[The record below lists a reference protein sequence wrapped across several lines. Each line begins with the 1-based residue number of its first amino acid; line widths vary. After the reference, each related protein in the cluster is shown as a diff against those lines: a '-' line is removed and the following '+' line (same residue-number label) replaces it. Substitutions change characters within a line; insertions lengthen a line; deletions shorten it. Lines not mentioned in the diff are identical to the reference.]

1 MAHVSVIAAGM
12 VTPVGFNYE
21 SSCAAIRAGVRGV
34 KQVNLW
40 DAENG
45 EYLSGGKV
53 DLPHWWTGIGKLA
66 DLVAPAIWEC
76 LEAAKPEPARDIPIL
91 LGIAPPDRPHRLE
104 GLDEEIMDEVEF
116 RLDLPHHPLSKT
128 IPNGNV
134 SGVIGLRE
142 AQNIID
148 QGLAKYCVVAG
159 VDSFL
164 QQDVVEAYMEQ
175 RRIMTASNSNGF
187 FPGEAGCAVLVCAS
201 GSGLASELRVLG
213 IGFANETGTIES
225 DQPLRGV
232 GMTGAVRE
240 AFSEAGIT
248 IHETSYRIT
257 DLSGE
262 HYKFKEAVFA
272 EGRLMKKVLSD
283 PYDIWHPIELL
294 GEIGAA
300 NVPCALAIGKH
311 AGTKRYGR
319 GDRVLCHFGSDGGE
333 RAACVVEFRGDS
345 KN

>member
-40 DAENG
+40 DAQNG

-175 RRIMTASNSNGF
+175 RRIMTATNSNGF
-187 FPGEAGCAVLVCAS
+187 FPGEAGCALLVCAS
-201 GSGLASELRVLG
+201 TGGGAGELKVLG
-213 IGFANETGTIES
+213 VGFGNEPATIAS
-225 DQPLRGV
+225 TDPLRGS
-232 GMTGAVRE
+232 GQIE
-240 AFSEAGIT
+240 ASRNALSEAGT
-248 IHETSYRIT
+248 PMHEIAFRHA

-262 HYKFKEAVFA
+262 HYKFKEAMLVQN
-272 EGRLMKKVLSD
+272 RLLRKRVQKQ
-283 PYDIWHPIELL
+283 DIWHPAEFV

-300 NVPCALAIGKH
+300 HVPCVLSVNHCAGKK
-311 AGTKRYGR
+311 AFAPGARS
-319 GDRVLCHFGSDGGE
+319 LCHFSGDGPE
-333 RAACVVEFRGDS
+333 RAACVVEVTLKRGT
-345 KN
+345 